1 MRQQTKESI
10 MSVRA
15 KFKVEAVTR
24 RSGEVFNVE
33 LWPVTSGSEENA
45 QFYKWTPSGK
55 IELQTINADA
65 AAQFEVGGEYYIDF
79 TRAE

>member
-1 MRQQTKESI
+1 

-24 RSGEVFNVE
+24 RSGDAFTAE

-55 IELQTINADA
+55 IELQTINALA
-65 AAQFEVGGEYYIDF
+65 ADQFEVGREYYVTFEKAD
-79 TRAE
+79 